1 VLDGPRIVGILSRE
15 DVLGHLYQES
25 PC

>member
-1 VLDGPRIVGILSRE
+1 VLDGLRIVGILSRE
-15 DVLGHLYQES
+15 DVLGHLYEES